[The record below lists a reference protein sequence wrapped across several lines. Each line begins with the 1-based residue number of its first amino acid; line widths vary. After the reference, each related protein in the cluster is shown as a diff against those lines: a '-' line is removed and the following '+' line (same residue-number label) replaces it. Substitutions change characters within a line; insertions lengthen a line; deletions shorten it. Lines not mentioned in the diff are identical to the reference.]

1 MNKYEMMFIVK
12 TTLDEEAANKVSK
25 VYEDIIKSMKGNL
38 TDSKN
43 LGNKK
48 LAYPIKKEATGYYYV
63 FNFEATPEIVAEVDR
78 KARIDE
84 NVLRHMIIRLD
95 EE

>member
-1 MNKYEMMFIVK
+1 MMFIVK

-25 VYEDIIKSMKGNL
+25 SYEDIITSMKGKL

-84 NVLRHMIIRLD
+84 SVLRHMIIRLD

>member
-25 VYEDIIKSMKGNL
+25 TYEDIISSMKGKL

-63 FNFEATPEIVAEVDR
+63 LNFEATPEIVAEVDR

-84 NVLRHMIIRLD
+84 SVLRHMIIRLD

>member
-25 VYEDIIKSMKGNL
+25 SYEDIITSMKGKL

-78 KARIDE
+78 KARIYE
-84 NVLRHMIIRLD
+84 SVFVYSIGSSI
-95 EE
+95 

>member
-12 TTLDEEAANKVSK
+12 TTLNEEAANKVSK
-25 VYEDIIKSMKGNL
+25 SYEDIITSMKGKL

-63 FNFEATPEIVAEVDR
+63 FNFEATPEIIAEVDR

-84 NVLRHMIIRLD
+84 SVLRHMIIRLD